1 MSLSAT
7 QTSVY
12 VNTNLN
18 ILLTVSDL
26 LLRVINTPV

>member
-12 VNTNLN
+12 VITNLN